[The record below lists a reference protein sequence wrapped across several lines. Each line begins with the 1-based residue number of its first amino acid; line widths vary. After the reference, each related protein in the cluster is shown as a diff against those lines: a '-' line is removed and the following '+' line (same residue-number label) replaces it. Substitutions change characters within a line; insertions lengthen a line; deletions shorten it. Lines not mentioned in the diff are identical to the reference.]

1 MNETDVISGA
11 EILDDAAAFAKTVLF
26 AGEEQIDA
34 LVLACA
40 VSHTIAS
47 FTTLPRLLA
56 TAPEK
61 ESGKSTLLNLVAML
75 GNNPWDPDPTSFAL
89 RSKFNEREAP
99 TVIID
104 EISDIY
110 GRSGLRSGS
119 KDLNT
124 ILKKGYQKN
133 AKLSLSV
140 DRVATE
146 VSCFCV
152 AAMAGL
158 RTAVPDDVWSRC
170 IVFKM
175 KPVPYGIRLRDS
187 LDESAALIGRN
198 RGERIHQW
206 ARQNQEQIR
215 LAFRDMRSPHRKMRS
230 RLRQIWFPLYAVALA
245 AGADWPARCLRAFEA
260 MALDASDQPVLT
272 EIQMILRDAAEC
284 FTTSGADRMFARDIK
299 DYLRGK
305 TEVEIYESLP
315 DRVLGQLMTEA
326 LGARQAMTLGT
337 GRAEGYH
344 ARTVLAAW
352 KRLEAQLAREDEAED
367 ELDEFD
373 TMFDVMEVTQVSDNK
388 PPQSKGRSNGRAANS
403 TEARFL
409 KENAI

>member
-1 MNETDVISGA
+1 MNETGDPPISGA
-11 EILDDAAAFAKTVLF
+11 DILDDAVTFAKTVLY
-26 AGEEQIDA
+26 AGDEQVDA

-40 VSHTIAS
+40 VSHTIGS

-75 GNNPWDPDPTSFAL
+75 GSNPWDPDPTSFAL
-89 RSKFNEREAP
+89 RSRFNAREKP
-99 TVIID
+99 LVIVD

-133 AKLSLSV
+133 ASLSLSV
-140 DRVATE
+140 DRVNTE
-146 VSCFCV
+146 VSCFCM

-170 IVFKM
+170 IVWKM
-175 KPVPYGIRLRDS
+175 KPVPFGIRLLDS
-187 LDESAALIGRN
+187 LDEATSAIGRN

-206 ARQNQEQIR
+206 ARQNEHDIKV
-215 LAFRDMRSPHRKMRS
+215 AFRDMRAPHKRMRS
-230 RLRQIWFPLYAVALA
+230 RLRQIWGPLYAVALI
-245 AGADWPARCLRAFEA
+245 AGGDWPSRCLAAFQS
-260 MALDASDQPVLT
+260 MALDASDEPVLT

-284 FTTSGADRMFARDIK
+284 FAVSGTDRLFARTIK
-299 DYLRGK
+299 DHLRSK

-315 DRVLGQLMTEA
+315 DRVLGQLMAKA
-326 LGARQAMTLGT
+326 LGPAQAMTLGSE
-337 GRAEGYH
+337 RAQGYH

-352 KRLEAQLAREDEAED
+352 KRLETLLTREEEGEDET
-367 ELDEFD
+367 DEFD
-373 TMFDVMEVTQVSDNK
+373 TMFDVTDVTDVTV
-388 PPQSKGRSNGRAANS
+388 PRARHNGARGKAANA

-409 KENAI
+409 KENAL